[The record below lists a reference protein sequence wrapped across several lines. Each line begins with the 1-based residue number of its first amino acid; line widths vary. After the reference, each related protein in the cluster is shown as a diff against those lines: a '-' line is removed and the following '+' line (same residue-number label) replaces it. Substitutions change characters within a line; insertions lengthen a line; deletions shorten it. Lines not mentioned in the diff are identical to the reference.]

1 MDFIYSIM
9 AKTSA
14 TNTSTWG
21 VPSGK
26 LPIVLLASVLGD
38 TRRSH

>member
-14 TNTSTWG
+14 TNMSTWG

-26 LPIVLLASVLGD
+26 LPIVLIASVLGD